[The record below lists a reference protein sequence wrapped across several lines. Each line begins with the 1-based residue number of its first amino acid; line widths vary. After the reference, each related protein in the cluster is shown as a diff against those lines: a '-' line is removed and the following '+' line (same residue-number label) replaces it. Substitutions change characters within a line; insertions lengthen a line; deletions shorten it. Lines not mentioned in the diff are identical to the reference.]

1 MEKPTFHILSDQ
13 DRWAIEAEW
22 YDGTLERVMTFQDHA
37 ATAAYWVA
45 EKHSESWFQIQL
57 ILFAARSIRS

>member
-1 MEKPTFHILSDQ
+1 MEKPTSHIILNDQ

-37 ATAAYWVA
+37 TAAYWVA
-45 EKHSESWFQIQL
+45 EHSKSWFEIQR